1 MMALDKTVKDLPTR
15 AYNRVRSH
23 FWRMVAPCFSRHSDL
38 GRMIRARGCD
48 FLLARCAMAMYG
60 EFAHA
65 QQVFRAFA
73 PDSEVLVLGSS
84 HPFHAI
90 NPGSAKQLRMW
101 NASFCSGDAWI
112 TYHTY
117 LAIREK
123 WPKRPGQIV
132 LFGEDFWEAHLQT
145 EYLRQGFLVA
155 VILHLLIGMPYRN
168 AFLLRDYERTL
179 KKMTSCNNLPP
190 PSSSGDTGRLSKV
203 RGWMPRPALRGIP
216 SASFTSRRSCRCSF
230 ACVRP
235 SKPTGDG
242 WFICE
247 RHIGK
252 TTLTKSPPVASTS
265 GHPAPR
271 PAKGCRCWII
281 SRFSPQTLVVS
292 PTQTTS
298 PQKEPT
304 GSHPSLSAI

>member
-1 MMALDKTVKDLPTR
+1 
-15 AYNRVRSH
+15 
-23 FWRMVAPCFSRHSDL
+23 
-38 GRMIRARGCD
+38 
-48 FLLARCAMAMYG
+48 MAMYG

-65 QQVFRAFA
+65 RQVFRAFA

-90 NPGSAKQLRMW
+90 DPGSAKQLRMW

-190 PSSSGDTGRLSKV
+190 PKFIRGYWPFIEGEGLDAKTRFARHSKRLV
-203 RGWMPRPALRGIP
+203 Y
-216 SASFTSRRSCRCSF
+216 
-230 ACVRP
+230 
-235 SKPTGDG
+235 
-242 WFICE
+242 
-247 RHIGK
+247 
-252 TTLTKSPPVASTS
+252 
-265 GHPAPR
+265 
-271 PAKGCRCWII
+271 
-281 SRFSPQTLVVS
+281 
-292 PTQTTS
+292 
-298 PQKEPT
+298 EPT
-304 GSHPSLSAI
+304 ELPLLFRLREAVEADGRRLVYLRTPHRQDYLNEVAASGIDIWAPCAKAREGLPLLDYFSLQPPNARCFANPDHLTPEGANWLTPIVERDLIRLNIH